1 MIMVYAGKQYKATMT
16 SKGLLIGALNV
27 ILPIKP
33 VVKVIEWKI
42 AA

>member
-1 MIMVYAGKQYKATMT
+1 MIMIYAGKQYKATMT
-16 SKGLLIGALNV
+16 SKGLLIGEINV

-33 VVKVIEWKI
+33 IAKVVKWQI